1 MQKDIYMFKNI
12 RTLRDRG
19 NIQSYD
25 YNQYKGRMYQA

>member
-12 RTLRDRG
+12 HTLRDRG
-19 NIQSYD
+19 NIRSSD